1 MRVAWKHAAPYV
13 KQIASED
20 LLCDAGSSNVAPCDN
35 AEGWDAVG
43 GGRVVLEGGAYVY
56 LQLIR
61 GDVRQKPT
69 EYCKAMTLQLK
80 IYFN

>member
-35 AEGWDAVG
+35 AEGWDEVG

-56 LQLIR
+56 LQLIH

-69 EYCKAMTLQLK
+69 EYCKATDPPIK
-80 IYFN
+80 NIF